1 MSIQLFTHVHS
12 NASRALR
19 LVVTHVIEAD
29 MDIEAPELRRI
40 GNNTKVTR
48 EDWMRIALATL
59 MAQGVDAVRVMPLSE
74 SLGVSRSSFYW
85 YFKDRDDLLDQLL
98 LHWRDTNT
106 RAIVERAGR
115 EAANI
120 IRAVLNVFECWIDE
134 DTFNPALDA
143 AIRSWSR
150 QSTPVL
156 KAVDQADADRV
167 LAIRSMYLRF
177 GYTEE
182 DAFIRARV
190 LYYMQIGYYAMDLGE
205 TLDQRLSHLS
215 AYLRSFTGVEPSR
228 EDLRGFG
235 PRRITASTGPWTS
248 QSDR

>member
-1 MSIQLFTHVHS
+1 LRPV
-12 NASRALR
+12 AS
-19 LVVTHVIEAD
+19 HVIEAA
-29 MDIEAPELRRI
+29 MDIEAPEFRRI

-48 EDWMRIALATL
+48 EDWMRIAVATL

-74 SLGVSRSSFYW
+74 ALGVSRSSFYW

-98 LHWRDTNT
+98 IHWRETNT
-106 RAIVERAGR
+106 RAIVDRAGR
-115 EAANI
+115 EAPTI
-120 IRAVLNVFECWIDE
+120 IQAVLNVFECWIDE

-150 QSTPVL
+150 NSARVR
-156 KAVDQADADRV
+156 KDVDQADADRV
-167 LAIRSMYLRF
+167 LAIRDMYLRF
-177 GYTEE
+177 SYSED

-215 AYLRSFTGVEPSR
+215 AYLRSFTGVEPST

-235 PRRITASTGPWTS
+235 PRRITASTGSWTS

>member
-1 MSIQLFTHVHS
+1 
-12 NASRALR
+12 
-19 LVVTHVIEAD
+19 
-29 MDIEAPELRRI
+29 MDAPELRRI

-59 MAQGVDAVRVMPLSE
+59 MAQGVDAVRIMPLAE

-98 LHWRDTNT
+98 DHWRDTNT

-115 EAANI
+115 EAPTI
-120 IRAVLNVFECWIDE
+120 VRAVLNVFECWIDE
-134 DTFNPALDA
+134 NAFNPHLDA

-150 QSTPVL
+150 KSRPVR

-167 LAIRSMYLRF
+167 LAIRDMFLCH
-177 GYTEE
+177 GYAEE

-205 TLDQRLSHLS
+205 TLEERLSHLS
-215 AYLRSFTGVEPSR
+215 AYLRSFTGVEPTA
-228 EDLRGFG
+228 EDLDSFEPKHR
-235 PRRITASTGPWTS
+235 P
-248 QSDR
+248 

>member
-1 MSIQLFTHVHS
+1 MSIPLFTTVHS
-12 NASRALR
+12 DANRALR
-19 LVVTHVIEAD
+19 RVLTHVIETD

-115 EAANI
+115 ESATI

-134 DTFNPALDA
+134 QTFNPHLDA

-150 QSTPVL
+150 KSAPVR

-167 LAIRSMYLRF
+167 LAIRNMYLRH
-177 GYTEE
+177 GYSEE

-190 LYYMQIGYYAMDLGE
+190 LYYMQVGYYAMDLGE
-205 TLDQRLSHLS
+205 TLEERLSHLS
-215 AYLRSFTGVEPSR
+215 AYLRSFTGVEPSA
-228 EDLRGFG
+228 EELHGFG
-235 PRRITASTGPWTS
+235 PRDSSASTGP
-248 QSDR
+248 

>member
-1 MSIQLFTHVHS
+1 
-12 NASRALR
+12 LR
-19 LVVTHVIEAD
+19 PVATHVIEEN
-29 MDIEAPELRRI
+29 MDIDAPELRRI

-48 EDWMRIALATL
+48 DDWMRVSLATL

-98 LHWRDTNT
+98 IHWRDTNT

-115 EAANI
+115 DAPTI
-120 IRAVLNVFECWIDE
+120 ISAVLNVFECWIDE
-134 DTFNPALDA
+134 DTFNPHLDA

-150 QSTPVL
+150 KSAPVQ

-167 LAIRSMYLRF
+167 LAIRDMYLRH
-177 GYTEE
+177 GYTDE

-215 AYLRSFTGVEPSR
+215 AYLRSFTGVEPSL
-228 EDLRGFG
+228 EDLSGFG
-235 PRRITASTGPWTS
+235 PGRRSASTVS
-248 QSDR
+248 

>member
-1 MSIQLFTHVHS
+1 MFIPVHL
-12 NASRALR
+12 NATRALLW
-19 LVVTHVIEAD
+19 LVGHAIHAAMNTET
-29 MDIEAPELRRI
+29 PELRRI

-74 SLGVSRSSFYW
+74 ALGVSRSSFYW

-98 LHWRDTNT
+98 VHWRDTNT
-106 RAIVERAGR
+106 RAIVERAAR
-115 EAANI
+115 QAPTI

-134 DTFNPALDA
+134 DTFNPHLDA

-150 QSTPVL
+150 KSASVRT
-156 KAVDQADADRV
+156 AVDQADADRV
-167 LAIRSMYLRF
+167 LAIRDMYLRH
-177 GYTEE
+177 GYSEE

-205 TLDQRLSHLS
+205 TLDERLSHLS
-215 AYLRSFTGVEPSR
+215 AYLRSFTGVEPSA
-228 EDLRGFG
+228 EDLCGFG
-235 PRRITASTGPWTS
+235 PGSTSAANGY
-248 QSDR
+248 